1 MTQSNPLRVGLIGAG
16 GRWGPRAHVP
26 ALKGVSEAELYA
38 VCTAHADTAQAAA
51 DKFGVTGAYGSDK
64 ALNADREVEAVAVA
78 VRVPAHYE
86 LSKNAIEAGKHV
98 FCEWPLGAN
107 TKEAEELAALA
118 RQKNVRT
125 MVGLQRRASPA
136 YLYMRELIQ
145 QGYVGQVLSVN
156 MTLMN
161 SGVLTRP
168 SDRTWQRDV
177 TLGANTLTITFAHVF
192 DAMCMV
198 VGELTEVSAIVSTQV
213 PQWFE
218 TDTKKYVDVTSP
230 DNIMVQGRLEN
241 GAIVNA
247 YCGVHPYHGSGHR
260 LEIYG
265 REGTLAMIGGGEGG
279 EERRRKL
286 MGGHKDD
293 KALQELT
300 VPERFTWVPEDCAQ
314 RSRLRRGPDVGQ
326 VRRRDTQRLE
336 HRARLRSRG
345 TPPPI
350 VGCHRA
356 RFTDGAKAE
365 SCLTAVQTFKGS
377 KVQSQNRCDSTPVVH
392 CLARFKAIP
401 VCRLS
406 LPILIKRSYN
416 RYG

>member
-16 GRWGPRAHVP
+16 GRWGPRAHAP
-26 ALKGVSEAELYA
+26 ALKGVPEAELYA
-38 VCTAHADTAQAAA
+38 VCTAHAGTAQAAA
-51 DKFGVTGAYGSDK
+51 DKFGVRRAYGNDQ
-64 ALNADREVEAVAVA
+64 ALHADARVEAVAVA
-78 VRVPAHYE
+78 VRVPAHYA

-118 RQKNVRT
+118 RKKNVRT

-156 MTLMN
+156 MLLMN

-198 VGELTEVSAIVSTQV
+198 VGELAEVSAMVSTQV

-230 DNIMVQGRLEN
+230 DNVMIQGRLES

-265 REGTLAMIGGGEGG
+265 KEGTLAMIGGGEGG

-293 KALQELT
+293 KALQELP
-300 VPERFTWVPEDCAQ
+300 VPERFTWVPEAV
-314 RSRLRRGPDVGQ
+314 RNGGAAYDVGQ
-326 VRRRDTQRLE
+326 MWVRFAEGIRNGSNIEADFDHAVRRHRSLDTIVRASQTGQRQK
-336 HRARLRSRG
+336 SR
-345 TPPPI
+345 
-350 VGCHRA
+350 
-356 RFTDGAKAE
+356 
-365 SCLTAVQTFKGS
+365 LTAV
-377 KVQSQNRCDSTPVVH
+377 
-392 CLARFKAIP
+392 
-401 VCRLS
+401 
-406 LPILIKRSYN
+406 
-416 RYG
+416 

>member
-1 MTQSNPLRVGLIGAG
+1 MTQSDPLRVGLIGAG

-51 DKFGVTGAYGSDK
+51 DKFGVPRAYGSDK
-64 ALNADREVEAVAVA
+64 AMYADSAVDAVAVA
-78 VRVPAHYE
+78 VRVPAHYQ

-145 QGYVGQVLSVN
+145 QGYVGRVLAVN
-156 MTLMN
+156 LLLMN

-198 VGELTEVSAIVSTQV
+198 AGEPSELAATVSTQV
-213 PQWFE
+213 PRWFE
-218 TDTKKYVDVTSP
+218 TDTKKYVAVTSP
-230 DNIMVQGRLEN
+230 DNIIIQGRLES
-241 GAIVNA
+241 GAVVNA

-260 LEIYG
+260 FEIYG
-265 REGTLAMIGGGEGG
+265 TEGTLSMIGGGEGG
-279 EERRRKL
+279 QELRRKI

-293 KALQELT
+293 KSLQELA
-300 VPERFTWVPEDCAQ
+300 VPERFKWVPET
-314 RSRLRRGPDVGQ
+314 LRNGPEYDVGQ
-326 VRRRDTQRLE
+326 MWVKFAQTIRTEGQPDPDFPDFDHAVRRHRTLDAIVRASETGQR
-336 HRARLRSRG
+336 
-345 TPPPI
+345 
-350 VGCHRA
+350 
-356 RFTDGAKAE
+356 
-365 SCLTAVQTFKGS
+365 Q
-377 KVQSQNRCDSTPVVH
+377 KV
-392 CLARFKAIP
+392 A
-401 VCRLS
+401 
-406 LPILIKRSYN
+406 
-416 RYG
+416 

>member
-1 MTQSNPLRVGLIGAG
+1 MTQSNPLRVGLIGAS

-26 ALKGVSEAELYA
+26 ALKGVSETELYA

-51 DKFGVTGAYGSDK
+51 DKFGVECAYGSNK
-64 ALNADREVEAVAVA
+64 AMNANLRVEAVAVA

-118 RQKNVRT
+118 RRKNVRT
-125 MVGLQRRASPA
+125 IVGLQRRASPA

-145 QGYVGQVLSVN
+145 QGYVGQVLAVN
-156 MTLMN
+156 LLLMN

-198 VGELTEVSAIVSTQV
+198 VGELTELSATVSTQV

-241 GAIVNA
+241 GAVVNA

-260 LEIYG
+260 FEIYG

-279 EERRRKL
+279 QELRRKI

-293 KALQELT
+293 KTLQELP
-300 VPERFTWVPEDCAQ
+300 VPERFTWVPKDVREGGA
-314 RSRLRRGPDVGQ
+314 SYDVGQ
-326 VRRRDTQRLE
+326 MWVKFAEAIRTGSNDEPNLPDFDHAVRRHRTLDAIVRASQTGQRQK
-336 HRARLRSRG
+336 
-345 TPPPI
+345 
-350 VGCHRA
+350 VG
-356 RFTDGAKAE
+356 
-365 SCLTAVQTFKGS
+365 L
-377 KVQSQNRCDSTPVVH
+377 
-392 CLARFKAIP
+392 
-401 VCRLS
+401 
-406 LPILIKRSYN
+406 
-416 RYG
+416 